1 MELIYNYGDK
11 IVIDNY
17 EIMQPGKRKIY
28 TIKGWIRDRVPV
40 SKELDQM
47 VSTNIC
53 LSVPSIWAERKTTK
67 KNASGL
73 PAMHGGTIQICY
85 SCKLSSIRGAK
96 EKWTQARIR
105 LGLPIEQQIIITEDI

>member
-1 MELIYNYGDK
+1 MELLYDYGDK

-28 TIKGWIRDRVPV
+28 TVKGWMRDRVPV
-40 SKELDQM
+40 SKDLNDKI
-47 VSTNIC
+47 SANIC
-53 LSVPSIWAERKTTK
+53 LSIPSVWADRKPTK

-73 PAMHGGTIQICY
+73 PGMHGGTIQICY

-105 LGLPIEQQIIITEDI
+105 LGLPTEQITIIEDI